1 MATTK
6 QSAHTAYGG
15 RHLVNSFGS
24 QQMERQPGRE
34 ITKRLRHLV
43 NSSSSQQMERQP
55 GREIAKRLLVCVA

>member
-1 MATTK
+1 M
-6 QSAHTAYGG
+6 GR
-15 RHLVNSFGS
+15 RHLVNSS

-43 NSSSSQQMERQP
+43 NSSISQQMERQP